1 MSSILVDEKFSC
13 DACHLS
19 FKSLQSAKRH
29 LQNCSK
35 NQSTEAFS
43 EESLSDIKE
52 EPSEEAVAFKKSK
65 LRK

>member
-1 MSSILVDEKFSC
+1 MLLFLVDEKFSC
-13 DACHLS
+13 DSCHMS

-29 LQNCSK
+29 LQKCTK

-43 EESLSDIKE
+43 EESESDFKE
-52 EPSEEAVAFKKSK
+52 ETVAYQKIN